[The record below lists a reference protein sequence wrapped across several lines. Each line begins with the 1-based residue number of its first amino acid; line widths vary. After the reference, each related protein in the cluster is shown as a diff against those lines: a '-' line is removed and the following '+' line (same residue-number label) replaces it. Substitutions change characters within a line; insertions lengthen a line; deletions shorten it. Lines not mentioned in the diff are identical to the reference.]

1 MSSTSE
7 NISNSILIYSF
18 EFIKNIE
25 FDSELKAI
33 VDCANLKTEEQISA
47 YKEVFN
53 RKMTLEFSEKVD
65 SFNSFI
71 NDYILHI

>member
-25 FDSELKAI
+25 FDSELK
-33 VDCANLKTEEQISA
+33 V
-47 YKEVFN
+47 EVIHVPD
-53 RKMTLEFSEKVD
+53 KPVSD
-65 SFNSFI
+65 S
-71 NDYILHI
+71 